1 MKKFIEKNPMI
12 MIVIGV
18 LGIGMS
24 AIFVKFS
31 AAPSPVT
38 AAWRLLWTVVLMS
51 PVVLSSGSTRQA
63 FTKVSKK
70 DWLLSTLSG
79 LALALH
85 FILWFESL
93 KHTSVSSSTTL
104 VCTEVVWVSLGWCI
118 FMGGKLRPKAIAAIG
133 AALLGSVLVALAD
146 TSAGQAHL
154 YGDLL
159 SLASALAVAVY
170 MLLGRAVQKR
180 LSTGVYTYIVYF
192 ACLAGLLAVCGG
204 YGFDLFAHGW
214 VTPAVGLAL
223 AVFSTILGHSVFS
236 WCLRHFS
243 PAFVSASKLCEPVVA
258 ALLALPLFGEYP
270 GWLQVVGGAVILGGV
285 WYYAH
290 LENKEAT

>member
-1 MKKFIEKNPMI
+1 MKRFIQRNPMI

-38 AAWRLLWTVVLMS
+38 AAWRLLWTVVLMT
-51 PVVLSSGSTRQA
+51 PVVLTGKTTRQA

-70 DWLLSTLSG
+70 DWLLSALSG

-104 VCTEVVWVSLGWCI
+104 VCTEVVWVSLGWCV
-118 FMGGKLRPKAIAAIG
+118 FMGGKLRPKAMAAIG
-133 AALLGSVLVALAD
+133 AALLGSVLIALAD
-146 TSAGQAHL
+146 TSAGQAQL

-159 SLASALAVAVY
+159 SLASAVAVAVY

-192 ACLAGLLAVCGG
+192 ACLAGLLAVCGV
-204 YGFDLFAHGW
+204 YGFDLFAYGW

-223 AVFSTILGHSVFS
+223 AVFSTIMGHSVFS

-243 PAFVSASKLCEPVVA
+243 PSFVSASKLCEPVVA
-258 ALLALPLFGEYP
+258 ALLAIPLFGELP
-270 GWLQVVGGAVILGGV
+270 GWLQLVGAAVILLGV

-290 LENKEAT
+290 LESKEAP

>member
-51 PVVLSSGSTRQA
+51 PVVLSSSSTRQA

-104 VCTEVVWVSLGWCI
+104 VCTEVVWVSLGWCV

-133 AALLGSVLVALAD
+133 AD
-146 TSAGQAHL
+146 
-154 YGDLL
+154 
-159 SLASALAVAVY
+159 
-170 MLLGRAVQKR
+170 MPR
-180 LSTGVYTYIVYF
+180 
-192 ACLAGLLAVCGG
+192 
-204 YGFDLFAHGW
+204 
-214 VTPAVGLAL
+214 
-223 AVFSTILGHSVFS
+223 
-236 WCLRHFS
+236 
-243 PAFVSASKLCEPVVA
+243 
-258 ALLALPLFGEYP
+258 
-270 GWLQVVGGAVILGGV
+270 
-285 WYYAH
+285 
-290 LENKEAT
+290 

>member
-1 MKKFIEKNPMI
+1 MKFIEKYPMT
-12 MIVIGV
+12 MIVLGV
-18 LGIGMS
+18 VGIGLS
-24 AIFVKFS
+24 SIFVKLS
-31 AAPSPVT
+31 GAPSAVT
-38 AAWRLLWTVVLMS
+38 AAWRLLWTVALMS
-51 PVVLSSGSTRQA
+51 PVILAGKTTRQA

-70 DWLLSTLSG
+70 DWLLSALSG

-104 VCTEVVWVSLGWCI
+104 VCTEVVWVSLGWCV
-118 FMGGKLRPKAIAAIG
+118 FMGGKLRPKAMAAIG
-133 AALLGSVLVALAD
+133 AALLGSVLIALAD
-146 TSAGQAHL
+146 TSAGQAQL

-159 SLASALAVAVY
+159 SLASAVAVAVY

-192 ACLAGLLAVCGG
+192 ACLAGLLAVCCG

-290 LENKEAT
+290 LENKEAA

>member
-1 MKKFIEKNPMI
+1 MKKFIERNPMV

-18 LGIGMS
+18 LGIGLS

-51 PVVLSSGSTRQA
+51 PVVLGSKPTRQA
-63 FTKVSKK
+63 FTQVAKK
-70 DWLLSTLSG
+70 DWLLSILSG

-118 FMGGKLRPKAIAAIG
+118 FMGGKLRPKAVAAIG
-133 AALLGSVLVALAD
+133 AALLGSVLIALAD

-159 SLASALAVAVY
+159 SLASAVAVAVY

-180 LSTGVYTYIVYF
+180 LSTSVYTYIVYF
-192 ACLAGLLAVCGG
+192 ACLAGLLAVCGI
-204 YGFDLFAHGW
+204 YGFDLFAHSW

-243 PAFVSASKLCEPVVA
+243 PSFVSASKLCEPVVA
-258 ALLALPLFGEYP
+258 ALLAIPLFGEYP
-270 GWLQVVGGAVILGGV
+270 GWLQLLGGAVILVGV

-290 LENKEAT
+290 LESKEAA

>member
-51 PVVLSSGSTRQA
+51 PVVLSSSSTRQA

-70 DWLLSTLSG
+70 DWLLSILSG

-170 MLLGRAVQKR
+170 MLLGRAVQTR

-192 ACLAGLLAVCGG
+192 ACLTGLLAVCGG

-243 PAFVSASKLCEPVVA
+243 PAFVSASKLCDPVVA

-290 LENKEAT
+290 LENKEAA